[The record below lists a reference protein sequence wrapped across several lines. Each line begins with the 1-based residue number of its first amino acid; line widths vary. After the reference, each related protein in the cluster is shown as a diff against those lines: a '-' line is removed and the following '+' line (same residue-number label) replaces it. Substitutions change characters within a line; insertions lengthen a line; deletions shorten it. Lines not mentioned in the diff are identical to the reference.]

1 MLKEEEEMTK
11 MTKRLCTVLV
21 VVTLGIGFSDISH
34 AIDSYLPLFNTQYG
48 TAGSVLNT
56 CTVCHTAVPARNAY
70 GTAYGNNAHDFTA
83 IEPLDSDADGFT
95 NLAEITART
104 FPGNAASKPIDKVKP
119 TVTGFTIPAT
129 SNSLTV
135 SITALTATDTV
146 GVTGYMVTTSA
157 LAPGA
162 LSTKWSATAPASFTF
177 PPTTKSGTKNL
188 YAWAKDAAKNVSLT
202 LSVPVVLSLPG
213 PDRTKPTVTGFAI
226 PATSSSLTVTI
237 TTFTA
242 SDNVGVTAYM
252 VTTSALA
259 PGALSVKWT
268 ISAPTS
274 FTFPPTTK
282 SGTKTLYAW
291 AKDAAKNV
299 SLKTS
304 APVAITLTAAAPVA
318 QGATQNSTL
327 SATTQ
332 NAAASTPNTLSAQT
346 NMMAPVASADIT
358 AWTGKWFKVTI
369 KNQATMGSSGVSGEP
384 QTVLAYLAIGDWDSA
399 NMVFDSQLYQYDAQT
414 NEWLAGPMPLH
425 YISGSEME
433 FLCWSQVTGDSNFGF
448 TAQLRGTMAGGVL
461 ERATFKSVG
470 GYHVQGSSQPGSTQQ
485 QSGWLT
491 ITGKMVSDLEVPTE
505 ILLN

>member
-1 MLKEEEEMTK
+1 MLKEEKEMTK
-11 MTKRLCTVLV
+11 SLCAVLV
-21 VVTLGIGFSDISH
+21 VVALGMGFSDIAH
-34 AIDSYLPLFNTQYG
+34 AKDAYLPLFNTKYG

-56 CTVCHTAVPARNAY
+56 CTVCHSAVPTRNAY
-70 GTAYGNNAHDFTA
+70 GTAYGNNAHNFTT
-83 IEPLDSDADGFT
+83 IEPLDSDGDGFT

-104 FPGNAASKPIDKVKP
+104 FPGNASSKPSDKV
-119 TVTGFTIPAT
+119 
-129 SNSLTV
+129 
-135 SITALTATDTV
+135 
-146 GVTGYMVTTSA
+146 
-157 LAPGA
+157 
-162 LSTKWSATAPASFTF
+162 
-177 PPTTKSGTKNL
+177 
-188 YAWAKDAAKNVSLT
+188 
-202 LSVPVVLSLPG
+202 
-213 PDRTKPTVTGFAI
+213 KPTVTGFAI
-226 PATSSSLTVTI
+226 PATSSSLTVPINTFTATDNVGPTGYMVTSTATAPGALSTKWTISAPASFTFPPTTKSGTKTLYAWAKDAAKNVSLTLSAPVVLSLPGPDKTKPTVTAFVIPATSNSLTVSI

-242 SDNVGVTAYM
+242 SDNVGPTGYM
-252 VTTSALA
+252 VTSTALA
-259 PGALSVKWT
+259 PGALSTKW
-268 ISAPTS
+268 SATAPVS

-304 APVAITLTAAAPVA
+304 APVALTLAAAAPVA

-332 NAAASTPNTLSAQT
+332 NTAASTSKTSSAQT
-346 NMMAPVASADIT
+346 NTMAPTATADMT
-358 AWTGKWFKVTI
+358 AWVGKWFKISI
-369 KNQATMGSSGVSGEP
+369 KNQATIGNSGGNGER
-384 QTVLAYLAIGDWDSA
+384 QTVAAYLAMGDWDSA
-399 NMVFDSQLYQYDAQT
+399 NMVFESHLYQYDART

-425 YISGSEME
+425 YSSGNEME

-448 TAQLRGTMAGGVL
+448 TAQIKGMMAGGVL

-491 ITGKMVSDLEVPTE
+491 VTGKMISDSEVPTE